1 MTRRIPPRK
10 KVKTGRDSVLE
21 RFCAAAIAAALVAIG
36 VAANPA
42 SAQDYPTRQVQII
55 VPSTAG
61 GGTDI
66 NARLFADQLSRQLG
80 QAFFVDDRPGAGS
93 VVGTVAAANATPDGY
108 TLLAG
113 LIADMAVN
121 PSLFANLPYDPV
133 KDFVPVAMFSKYPFA
148 VVVSKDFPAHSIKE
162 LIALAKE
169 KPGEINYAS
178 AGNGT
183 GQHLSTE
190 LFKLTT
196 GINLTHVPYRGAQP
210 AYADVISGQVP
221 VFFDNLASALGQ
233 IQAGTVRAL
242 AVTGTERS
250 PLLPDVP
257 TVAEAGVPDYQYY
270 VWFGLWAP
278 KNTPQ
283 PIVDKLHAAVT
294 KALADPQLK
303 QRLAAVA
310 GEPFDMPLA
319 DITPFVK
326 TEIAKWADVVKRGGV
341 KVEQ

>member
-1 MTRRIPPRK
+1 MFDR
-10 KVKTGRDSVLE
+10 SHAAA
-21 RFCAAAIAAALVAIG
+21 FAAAAICAGLLAAP
-36 VAANPA
+36 AA
-42 SAQDYPTRQVQII
+42 AQDYPTRQVQII

-169 KPGEINYAS
+169 KPGAINYAS

-183 GQHLSTE
+183 GQHLSAE

-242 AVTGTERS
+242 AVTGTQRS

-294 KALADPQLK
+294 KALADPVLQ
-303 QRLAAVA
+303 QRLTAVA

>member
-1 MTRRIPPRK
+1 VFDR
-10 KVKTGRDSVLE
+10 SHAAA
-21 RFCAAAIAAALVAIG
+21 FAAAAICAGLFTAPAA
-36 VAANPA
+36 
-42 SAQDYPTRQVQII
+42 AQDYPTRQVQII

-148 VVVSKDFPAHSIKE
+148 VVVSKDFPAHSIRE

-169 KPGEINYAS
+169 KPGAINYAS

-183 GQHLSTE
+183 GQHLAAE

-242 AVTGTERS
+242 AVTGTQRS

-294 KALADPQLK
+294 KALADPVLQ
-303 QRLAAVA
+303 QRLTAVA

>member
-1 MTRRIPPRK
+1 MLYRMR
-10 KVKTGRDSVLE
+10 VAGLAVVVLAGIGLAV
-21 RFCAAAIAAALVAIG
+21 RPVA
-36 VAANPA
+36 
-42 SAQDYPTRQVQII
+42 AQDYPTRPVMVI

-66 NARLFADQLSRQLG
+66 NARIIADQLSQQLREP
-80 QAFFVDDRPGAGS
+80 FVVDDRPGAGS

-121 PSLFANLPYDPV
+121 PSLFAKLPYDPV
-133 KDFVPVAMFSKYPFA
+133 RDFVPVAMLTKYPFA
-148 VVVSKDFPAHSIKE
+148 VVVSKNFPAHSIKE
-162 LIALAKE
+162 LIELAKA

-183 GQHLSTE
+183 GQHLSME

-210 AYADVISGQVP
+210 AYADVIAGQVP

-233 IQAGTVRAL
+233 IQAGNVRAL
-242 AVTGTERS
+242 AVTGSQRS

-257 TVAEAGVPDYQYY
+257 TVAEAGVPGYEYY

-278 KNTPQ
+278 KNTP
-283 PIVDKLHAAVT
+283 PAIIDKLHAAVT
-294 KALADPQLK
+294 KALADPAVK
-303 QRLAAVA
+303 QRLSAVA
-310 GEPFDMPLA
+310 GEPFNMPLA

-341 KVEQ
+341 TVEQ